1 MIFSF
6 TNNEKFPEYKIYTT
20 NMIGGEIFEY
30 SKKISDN
37 LKLHGHTELSIEDAV
52 KNNIKINTDFLDNK
66 KVKKYIKKLLSKK

>member
-6 TNNEKFPEYKIYTT
+6 NSDEKFPEYKIYTT

-37 LKLHGHTELSIEDAV
+37 LKLHGHIEMTIEEAV
-52 KNNIKINTDFLDNK
+52 KNNIKINTDFLDDK
-66 KVKKYIKKLLSKK
+66 KVKKYIKKLMK